1 MRMKK
6 NAGKWNLMFRSISI
20 LVGAILGLSLLYII
34 QNEANLSVLLGASTA
49 TLILIGINVI
59 KIRMKDDAIPDS
71 DERTVKNVLTFSF
84 ISTYLLL
91 GLSFIAL
98 SIISFMGVKFVSV
111 GHLWIIIMVYLLI
124 TGIGAFI
131 VSRR

>member
-1 MRMKK
+1 MKMKK